1 MSRTLLFSSDSRGSP
16 RAARSR
22 IVFSEMLP
30 THLFPSNTGSC
41 EKPLFLIIS
50 TASRTSWVLE
60 TEMTG
65 LLMISLT
72 LGREVWML
80 SFSSAST
87 NRFAIEYEGST
98 VPDSIFA
105 IMDWLT
111 PAS

>member
-1 MSRTLLFSSDSRGSP
+1 
-16 RAARSR
+16 
-22 IVFSEMLP
+22 
-30 THLFPSNTGSC
+30 
-41 EKPLFLIIS
+41 
-50 TASRTSWVLE
+50 
-60 TEMTG
+60 MTG

-80 SFSSAST
+80 SFSRAST